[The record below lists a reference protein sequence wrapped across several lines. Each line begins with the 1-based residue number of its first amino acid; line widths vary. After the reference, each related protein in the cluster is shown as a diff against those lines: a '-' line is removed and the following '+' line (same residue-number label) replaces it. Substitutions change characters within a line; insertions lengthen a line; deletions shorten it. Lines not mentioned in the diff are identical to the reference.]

1 MRRRGVVVEDRRPST
16 GKWNGFETL
25 AGESLRTWNMT
36 RDLMNNGGVKPDDVV
51 IVIGELSVVAIV

>member
-1 MRRRGVVVEDRRPST
+1 
-16 GKWNGFETL
+16 
-25 AGESLRTWNMT
+25 MT